1 MVHVQL
7 ASELVHV
14 QLLAGAQVQVQACW
28 RKRHARGFRS
38 EARPARGGTELGV
51 MGSSCLLPRPPYW
64 PRKPSIRKSATRS
77 SEAAELEAAQD
88 RGDGHATSLGTE
100 KLPEVELCQS
110 AYLRPRMSSCHR

>member
-1 MVHVQL
+1 MQL

-14 QLLAGAQVQVQACW
+14 QLLAGAQAQVQACG

-38 EARPARGGTELGV
+38 EARPVRGGTELGV

-64 PRKPSIRKSATRS
+64 PRKPSIRKVLD
-77 SEAAELEAAQD
+77 SEAAELEAAAQD

-100 KLPEVELCQS
+100 KLPEVELCQF